1 MKHIFG
7 IALSS
12 LLLATSC
19 AHKQHL
25 PVDDKS
31 VPPGSAVHFN
41 GKAIDLYT
49 GKFKKGDN
57 FVSLTSKTD
66 LGFKFNNKVTI
77 VSIVPSIDTPVCEAQ
92 THLLGENYNLP
103 KEIDLVT
110 ISRDL
115 PMAQQRF
122 SKEAKL
128 GHIAYYSDYKT
139 GSFGK
144 KMGLLMKEKELLA
157 RGVIVLDSKGVIRY
171 FQINDEITKV
181 PDMNKAFLEAQLLL
195 GK

>member
-1 MKHIFG
+1 MKTILG
-7 IALSS
+7 LAISS

-25 PVDDKS
+25 PVDEKS
-31 VPPGSAVHFN
+31 VSPGTAVHFN
-41 GKAIDLYT
+41 GKPINLYS

-57 FVSLTSKTD
+57 FNTLVNKTD
-66 LGFKFNNKVTI
+66 LEFKFNNKVTI
-77 VSIVPSIDTPVCEAQ
+77 ISIVPSIDTPVCEAQ

-103 KEIDLVT
+103 KEIELVI

-122 SKEAKL
+122 AKEAKL

-144 KMGLLMKEKELLA
+144 KMGLLMKGKELLA
-157 RGVIVLDSKGVIRY
+157 RGVIVLDAKGVVRY
-171 FQINDEITKV
+171 FQVNDEITKV

>member
-1 MKHIFG
+1 MFWSRI
-7 IALSS
+7 
-12 LLLATSC
+12 LLGSVLLFAASC

-25 PVDDKS
+25 PVDEKS
-31 VPPGSAVHFN
+31 TTPGTKVHFN
-41 GKAIDLYT
+41 GKPVSLYKGT
-49 GKFKKGDN
+49 FNKGDS
-57 FVSLTSKTD
+57 FVALASKTD

-122 SKEAKL
+122 AKEAKL
-128 GHIAYYSDYKT
+128 GQISYYSDYKT

-171 FQINDEITKV
+171 FQVNNEITKV

-195 GK
+195 GQ